1 MTTHR
6 PTATRFLSLAR
17 AACCTSFV
25 LLLAG
30 ACGGQSFKGGEGDAG
45 SGGTA
50 PTAGGKATG
59 GDGSGT
65 TAGAGST
72 IDREACTGPSEA
84 NLGGSGCA
92 AALRRWWHD
101 EATGLCVPVM
111 YGGCNATKNNYE
123 TSTACRQACPNGSP
137 NYDTCKVAT
146 DCVLGI
152 PGCCGVCDGP
162 DVTADDF
169 LAYNA
174 RYEAQVRMQQCER
187 NPTCGSCPPIEPRTN
202 ARPYFVPNCVRGEC
216 VVEDIRESDVTA
228 CETSEDCRMRN
239 GTACCQG
246 CGHGDVVAV
255 RRDGSL
261 EKLVCGELAPTC
273 LDCVALPPDGAE
285 AQCSAQG
292 RCVVRYLQA
301 EQTP

>member
-1 MTTHR
+1 VTRHR
-6 PTATRFLSLAR
+6 PTATRFRSLAR
-17 AACCTSFV
+17 AACSTSFV

-30 ACGGQSFKGGEGDAG
+30 ACGGQSFKGGEGNAG

-50 PTAGGKATG
+50 QTAGGKATG

-65 TAGAGST
+65 TAGTGST
-72 IDREACTGPSEA
+72 VDREACTGPSEA

-123 TSTACRQACPNGSP
+123 TLAACQQACPHGNP
-137 NYDTCKVAT
+137 NYDTCRVAT
-146 DCVLGI
+146 DCLLGNL
-152 PGCCGVCDGP
+152 GCCGVCDGP
-162 DVTADDF
+162 GVTAHDF
-169 LAYNA
+169 IAYNKQDQA
-174 RYEAQVRMQQCER
+174 KAQACTLGGV
-187 NPTCGSCPPIEPRTN
+187 TCGSCPPVEPMTN
-202 ARPYFVPNCVRGEC
+202 TRPYFVPNCVRGEC
-216 VVEDIRESDVTA
+216 VVEDIRENDVTA
-228 CETSEDCRMRN
+228 CKTSEDCRVRN
-239 GTACCQG
+239 GTACCQA
-246 CGHGDVVAV
+246 CGFGDVVAV

-261 EKLVCGELAPTC
+261 ERLVCDELPPTC
-273 LDCVALPPDGAE
+273 LDCVAVPPEGAE
-285 AQCSAQG
+285 AQCNDQG